1 MNLILWIIIGILVGI
16 CFYFYKKS
24 KKVEVLNSN
33 VVNENKKISNLNVN
47 LKNTNEKLKKEHE
60 EIRNQLHLADM
71 ELEIIEKTKEIRQEQ
86 MTSMANTAFEGYCM
100 TLDESYAEKEKEYDS
115 LIQSLESVY
124 SSKQEE
130 LRQQY
135 LDEMSKLEVV
145 RKTRE
150 AAVAAQLREKE
161 IKEKLTFYCLNI
173 STQDAYDIQTLNEIK
188 PKLHNPRVLS
198 MLIWSTFFQKD
209 MNALCNRV
217 LGANKKTGI
226 YKITNQI
233 NDMCYIGQSVDVAT
247 RWKDHAKHGLGID
260 APASNKLYTDMQE
273 EGIWNFSWELLEECP
288 REQLNE
294 KERYY
299 IDLYQSEKFGYNSTK
314 GNK

>member
-1 MNLILWIIIGILVGI
+1 MNLISWIIIGILVGI

-33 VVNENKKISNLNVN
+33 VVNENKKISNLNIN

-100 TLDESYAEKEKEYDS
+100 ALDESYAEKEKEYDN

-135 LDEMSKLEVV
+135 LNEVSKLEVV

-209 MNALCNRV
+209 MNALCNRI
-217 LGANKKTGI
+217 LGVNKKTGI

>member
-1 MNLILWIIIGILVGI
+1 MNLILWIVVGILAGI
-16 CFYFYKKS
+16 AFYFYKKS
-24 KKVEVLNSN
+24 KKIEVLNN
-33 VVNENKKISNLNVN
+33 DTINENKKISNLNVN
-47 LKNTNEKLKKEHE
+47 LKTTNEKLKKEHE
-60 EIRNQLHLADM
+60 ELKNQLHLADM

-86 MTSMANTAFEGYCM
+86 MTSMANTAFEGYCR
-100 TLDESYAEKEKEYDS
+100 TLDDSYVEKEKEYDN
-115 LIQSLESVY
+115 LIQNLESVY
-124 SSKQEE
+124 NSKQEE

-135 LDEMSKLEVV
+135 LKEINELEVV

-150 AAVAAQLREKE
+150 AAVAAQVREKE
-161 IKEKLTFYCLNI
+161 IKEKLTFYCLNP
-173 STQDAYDIQTLNEIK
+173 STQDIYDIQTLNAIK
-188 PKLHNPRVLS
+188 PKLHNPRILS

-209 MNALCNRV
+209 MTALCNRI
-217 LGANKKTGI
+217 LGTNKKTGI
-226 YKITNQI
+226 YKITNQL
-233 NDMCYIGQSVDVAT
+233 NDMCYIGQSVDIAN

-260 APASNKLYTDMQE
+260 VPASNKLYIDMQE

-299 IDLYQSEKFGYNSTK
+299 IELYQSESFGYNSTK